1 MKTTKGEKRMLKYV
15 IIGSGGTG
23 GALGGYLSKAGKDVT
38 FIARGAHLKAMQEK
52 GLEIIRVHDTLYLKH
67 VNACSEDALQE
78 HPDVIFVCVKSYSID
93 EVLPFIKSIAS
104 PQTVIIPILNIY
116 GTGAMMQKQLTDL
129 YVLDGCIYVASQKK
143 APGVILMSGDILRVV
158 YGPRRDQEKRVIL
171 EEIRDDLNESGIKG
185 LLSDHIERDAL
196 KKISYVSPQGACGL
210 YYHIPAGPM
219 QKPGKERDTFAK
231 LVSEI
236 ALLAKAQNI
245 DLGDDIVERNLNILD
260 HLSPDMTTSMQKDIA
275 SHHASEI
282 AGLIDQVIRTARI
295 YHLSLPTYEMI
306 AKALKRTI

>member
-1 MKTTKGEKRMLKYV
+1 MLKYV
-15 IIGSGGTG
+15 IIGSGGAG
-23 GALGGYLSKAGKDVT
+23 GALGGYLSKAGKDVI

-67 VNACSEDALQE
+67 VKACSEDALQE

-93 EVLPFIKSIAS
+93 DVLPFIKSIAS

-116 GTGAMMQKQLTDL
+116 GTGAMMQKQLPDL

-143 APGVILMSGDILRVV
+143 
-158 YGPRRDQEKRVIL
+158 IL

-196 KKISYVSPQGACGL
+196 KKFSYVSPQGACGL

-236 ALLAKAQNI
+236 ALLAKTQNI

-295 YHLSLPTYEMI
+295 YHLFLPTYEMI